1 MENILLYGITVLIWG
16 STWFAITYQL
26 NVPPELSVAYRF
38 FLASVILFAYSK
50 WRGLNLRFTL
60 KEQLFIAFEGLLLFS
75 ANYILVYYSE
85 LYITSGLVAVLFTI
99 VTLMNVVFSAI
110 FLKIPISGRV
120 ILGSLIGILGV
131 YLIFRPEVEGVQFGD
146 TTLLGL
152 IFVLVSALSAS
163 LGNVVA
169 ARNQRASLPVIQTN
183 AYGMLYGAIATFA
196 VALVRGVPLTFEFSI
211 PYVTSLLYLSLFGS
225 VIAFGAYLT
234 LLGRIGPDRSGYVAV
249 LFPVVALLL
258 SSRFEGLRMEAMQFV
273 GVALVLL
280 GNGVVLYKRQRA
292 LRIAAVTK

>member
-1 MENILLYGITVLIWG
+1 MENTLLYAITVLIWG

-26 NVPPELSVAYRF
+26 NVAPELSVAYRF
-38 FLASVILFAYSK
+38 FIAAALLFAYSK
-50 WRGLNLRFTL
+50 LRGLNLRFTL

-85 LYITSGLVAVLFTI
+85 LYITSGLVSVLFTI
-99 VTLMNVVFSAI
+99 VTIMNVVFSAL
-110 FLKIPISGRV
+110 FLRIPISTRV
-120 ILGSLIGILGV
+120 VVGSIIGILGV
-131 YLIFRPEVEGVQFGD
+131 VLIFRPEVEGFQLED
-146 TTLLGL
+146 STLLGL
-152 IFVLVSALSAS
+152 IFVFVSALSAS

-169 ARNQRASLPVIQTN
+169 ARNQRATLPVIQTN
-183 AYGMLYGAIATFA
+183 AYGMLYGAIATF
-196 VALVRGVPLTFEFSI
+196 VIALVRGVPLTFDFSF
-211 PYVTSLLYLSLFGS
+211 PYITSLLYLALFGS

-258 SSRFEGLRMEAMQFV
+258 SSLFEGLRLEPLQFA

-280 GNGVVLYKRQRA
+280 GNGVVLYQRQRT
-292 LRIAAVTK
+292 LAAAAASK